1 MNCDLA
7 RQELTALDRGELSAA
22 EAETVRRHVAGCTP
36 CASEL
41 RRLRRVRSLFVGATA
56 IAPSA
61 AGSSRLRAALDEA
74 IRVEANRVQANGR
87 AASAGAV
94 PDGASDGARVIDLWS
109 RFRRRYEQ
117 SAAVRRF
124 TVASIG
130 IHAAAAALLAVALST
145 GEPAAPRESVVTF
158 DPTAIA
164 QAPDDVHSA
173 PAGLAAFDAATTD
186 GVRGASGR
194 AFPNAATAAR
204 LGVVCDPREARLA
217 LTESMGPDADLV
229 AAATARGLAWIA
241 SQQRADGGYGDVED
255 TALAI
260 QAHAASGRSSATDAG
275 LGRAVAALEARVL
288 DEALPVA
295 TQAEGVRALV
305 QQYGVDFGTLTP
317 EAREARRGTL
327 ARAGRRL
334 ADAQRA
340 DGAFGSV
347 ADTVAATVALAEIR
361 TAGVLE
367 TGTQVLAAQRWIDG
381 RRSQDGLVLSAVGAD
396 SAALSATVVD
406 VEAMLGRARVA
417 PAGAVRIAQRAASS
431 TSVSSAAAGIG
442 ALRAVGAPVRDAVR
456 RVARAQGTDG
466 TFADGKRSRVAATA
480 AGVVALARAVR

>member
-1 MNCDLA
+1 MNCDPA

-41 RRLRRVRSLFVGATA
+41 RRLCRVRTLFVGATA

-61 AGSSRLRAALDEA
+61 AGSSRLRAALDDAME
-74 IRVEANRVQANGR
+74 VGR
-87 AASAGAV
+87 AAPA
-94 PDGASDGARVIDLWS
+94 DGGRVIDLWS

-145 GEPAAPRESVVTF
+145 GDPAAPRDTVVAF
-158 DPTAIA
+158 DPTAMA
-164 QAPDDVHSA
+164 QLPDDVPSQPGGLPAFEAASA
-173 PAGLAAFDAATTD
+173 D
-186 GVRGASGR
+186 GVRSGSGR

-217 LTESMGPDADLV
+217 LTESMGPDAELV

-241 SQQRADGGYGDVED
+241 SQQRADGGYGSAED

-260 QAHAASGRSSATDAG
+260 QAHAASGRSSASDAG
-275 LGRAVAALEARVL
+275 LGRAVAALEEQIFDAS
-288 DEALPVA
+288 LPVA
-295 TQAEGVRALV
+295 AQAEGLRALV
-305 QQYGVDFGTLTP
+305 QQYSVDFDALP
-317 EAREARRGTL
+317 PAAREARRGTL

-334 ADAQRA
+334 TDAQRA

-347 ADTVAATVALAEIR
+347 ADTVSATVALAEIR

-367 TGTQVLAAQRWIDG
+367 TGTQVLAAQRWIDA
-381 RRSQDGLVLSAVGAD
+381 RRSQDGLVLGAIGATGAAGPD
-396 SAALSATVVD
+396 SAALSASVVE
-406 VEAMLGRARVA
+406 VEATLGRARVS
-417 PAGAVRIAQRAASS
+417 PGGAVRIAERAASA

-442 ALRAVGAPVRDAVR
+442 ALRAVGAPVRDSIR
-456 RVARAQGTDG
+456 RVARAQGSDG
-466 TFADGKRSRVAATA
+466 AFTDGKRSRVAATA